1 MSKSDDYFKTDDRG
15 RTILFHYASVG
26 DKDQVE
32 KIIYSL
38 PSTGLSGQR
47 RALISHKDN
56 DGLTAIDAAAKSGHE
71 EIASLLQVELGRINF
86 FE

>member
-1 MSKSDDYFKTDDRG
+1 MSTSNDYFKTDDRG
-15 RTILFHYASVG
+15 RTILFHYAFIG
-26 DKDQVE
+26 DKEQVE

-47 RALISHKDN
+47 RALINHKDN
-56 DGLTAIDAAAKSGHE
+56 DGQTAMDLAQKSGHH
-71 EIASLLQVELGRINF
+71 EIATLLQVEIDRINF